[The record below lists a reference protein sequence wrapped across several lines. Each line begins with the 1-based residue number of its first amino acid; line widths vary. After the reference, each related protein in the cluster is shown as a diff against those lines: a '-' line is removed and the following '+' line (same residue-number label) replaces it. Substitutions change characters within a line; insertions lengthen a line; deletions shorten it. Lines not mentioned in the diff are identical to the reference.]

1 MFPRAILPGFRGHAL
16 TSVLF
21 PAALAVRVC
30 QELSHLVFRPCQE
43 TRYPNRI
50 EIKHLRAGQFAFA
63 EAIQAKHLFI
73 YAVSIAAAPALV
85 PQHYNIVAVSGND
98 LRVHFSFPFSRLGIA
113 TVVSEHFHRWYFQ
126 PLEQQ
131 LASLH

>member
-1 MFPRAILPGFRGHAL
+1 MFPRAIFPGFRGHAL

-50 EIKHLRAGQFAFA
+50 EIKHLRSGEFPFA
-63 EAIQAKHLFI
+63 EAIQPEHFFI
-73 YAVSIAAAPALV
+73 YARSIATASTLM
-85 PQHYNIVAVSGND
+85 PQNYNIIIMSGND
-98 LRVHFSFPFSRLGIA
+98 LRVHSSLRFGRL
-113 TVVSEHFHRWYFQ
+113 
-126 PLEQQ
+126 
-131 LASLH
+131 